1 MVNTDRARDLLAQG
15 FRYLE
20 HTRGRAKID
29 EQALAK
35 ARALFEAALEEL
47 RGAPVERESGELPV
61 GCVEGRANVRRG
73 DWSR

>member
-1 MVNTDRARDLLAQG
+1 MANTDRAQDLLAQG

-29 EQALAK
+29 EQAIAK
-35 ARALFEAALEEL
+35 ARELFKAALDEL
-47 RGAPVERESGELPV
+47 RSTPRESGELPI
-61 GCVEGRANVRRG
+61 GCVEGRANLRRG